1 MALAEA
7 RAGGAIGNV
16 SAALLM
22 GARESSV
29 PAPAVEEFAARGDTT
44 HPPAQAVARIARLLD
59 GCFSELLLVGGA
71 PPHPLPGRAIAD
83 IALPAAVACPLRGI
97 VSALQAS
104 SCERVLVLA
113 CDLVAVPVE
122 LVLALTALPERDAV
136 VPRSVGIPQSLCA
149 IYRRRE
155 VLEIAFARL
164 VAGKLALRGLLEAVD
179 CGYLEGS
186 DLAAVDPTGAAFG
199 EKNQG
204 DANGGDA
211 KGGDTNGPRP
221 GSSRSQP

>member
-1 MALAEA
+1 LAVAEF

-29 PAPAVEEFAARGDTT
+29 PAPAVEEFATHGDSTR
-44 HPPAQAVARIARLLD
+44 PPVQAVARIARLLD

-104 SCERVLVLA
+104 SCERVLVVA

-155 VLEIAFARL
+155 VLEIASARL

-179 CGYLEGS
+179 CGYLEGA
-186 DLAAVDPTGAAFG
+186 DLAAVDPAGAAFG
-199 EKNQG
+199 YANRG
-204 DANGGDA
+204 NANGGNA
-211 KGGDTNGPRP
+211 NGPRP
-221 GSSRSQP
+221 GGSRSRP